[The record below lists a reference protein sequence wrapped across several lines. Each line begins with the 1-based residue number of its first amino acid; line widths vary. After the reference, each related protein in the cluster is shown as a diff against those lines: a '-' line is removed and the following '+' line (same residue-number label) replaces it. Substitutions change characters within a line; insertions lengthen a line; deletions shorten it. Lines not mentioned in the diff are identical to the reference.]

1 LHWINRVTILER
13 VVGPKYTAFFAAI
26 MLWLLLAGCSEL
38 PISGQATATLVPT
51 QTPTILPTS
60 TVEPTQIPA
69 RPATILIWLPPQFD
83 LNNGT
88 PGSELLKE
96 RLDEFTARR
105 SGIKV
110 DVRVK
115 ALSGTGGILDSLIAA
130 NAAAP
135 LALPDLILI
144 PRDILE
150 NAALKGLLFPLDD
163 LISPLDDGDWYPYA
177 QQLAHLQNSTF
188 GLPFAGDALVL
199 LYRPAEVQEPPRDW
213 PATLEVNA
221 PLIFPAAGEQSQF
234 TITEYMAAGGKVE
247 DEEGRPML
255 DVDTLEK
262 MLTFFQSAESAGV
275 MPFWLTQY
283 TTDQQAWEA
292 YNEAQSNLVVT
303 WISRFLSELPV
314 DTDAAPVPTPEG
326 APFTLANGWVWALSN
341 PQVERHAAA
350 LELAEFLTTSDFLSQ
365 WTAASGYLPPRSS
378 ALDGWS
384 NTTLQR
390 LAEQIARSAQI
401 FPSADVMTAIS
412 PALQQATVEVL
423 KEQIDP
429 ATAAQEAANTV
440 SGP

>member
-1 LHWINRVTILER
+1 VTILKR
-13 VVGPKYTAFFAAI
+13 VAGPRCGTFFAAI

-38 PISGQATATLVPT
+38 PISGQATPT
-51 QTPTILPTS
+51 FMPSETPTILPTP
-60 TVEPTQIPA
+60 TVEPTEVPA
-69 RPATILIWLPPQFD
+69 HPAAIRIWLPPQFD
-83 LNNGT
+83 LSNGS
-88 PGSELLKE
+88 PGSQLLKE

-135 LALPDLILI
+135 LALPDLVLI

-150 NAALKGLLFPLDD
+150 NAALKGLLFPLTD

-177 QQLAHLQNSTF
+177 QQLAHLQDSTF
-188 GLPFAGDALVL
+188 GLPFAGDAQVL
-199 LYRPAEVQEPPRDW
+199 LYRPAEIQEPPRDW
-213 PATLEVNA
+213 PAVLEMNA
-221 PLIFPAAGEQSQF
+221 PLIFPAGDEQARF
-234 TITEYMAAGGKVE
+234 TITEYMASAGQLE

-255 DVDTLEK
+255 DVATLENV
-262 MLTFFQSAESAGV
+262 LTFFQSAESAGV

-283 TTDQQAWEA
+283 TSDEQAWEA
-292 YNEAQSNLVVT
+292 YNEAQSNMVVT

-326 APFTLANGWVWALSN
+326 VPFTLANGWVWAVSN

-350 LELAEFLTTSDFLSQ
+350 VELAEFLTTSDFLSQ

-384 NTTLQR
+384 NTTLQI

-401 FPSADVMTAIS
+401 FPPADVMTAVS

-429 ATAAQEAANTV
+429 ATAAQEAADTV
-440 SGP
+440 LGP